1 MPKAR
6 PIEER
11 FWENV
16 EKTETCWLWTG
27 LKQKDRGYG
36 KIWTSNKKCEGAHRL
51 SLRLHGKEL
60 PDHCIVMHTCDNP
73 SCVNP
78 EHLQIGSH
86 RDNQIDKVI
95 KGRQAK
101 GAVQGHSILSDIEV
115 KAMRQLEKDGWRVSD
130 IAAVLKRTY
139 SATHQAIYAGW
150 KHVVV

>member
-6 PIEER
+6 PLEER

-16 EKTETCWLWTG
+16 EKTQTCWLWKG
-27 LKQKDRGYG
+27 NKHPRGYG
-36 KIWTSNKKCEGAHRL
+36 KIWDKDKCLMTHRL
-51 SLRLHGKEL
+51 SLVIHGKQL
-60 PDHCIVMHTCDNP
+60 SPWCVVMHTCDNP

-78 EHLQIGSH
+78 DHLQIGSH

-101 GAVQGHSILSDIEV
+101 GSSQGHSILTDIEV
-115 KAMRQLEKDGWRVSD
+115 KAMRQLMKDGWRVSD

-139 SATHQAIYAGW
+139 SVTHQAIHMGW
-150 KHVVV
+150 KHVVI